1 MTQQSSYRKFHST
14 ETCLLKTV
22 NDFCSEHDKGNS
34 LLVIALDL
42 TAAFNTIDFE
52 ILDQIEKRFFITGTF
67 KEWIMS
73 YITNR
78 KQQTQV
84 NKVLFSDSDVR
95 YGVPQGSIL
104 GPLVFLMYITPIGEF
119 LRKVGLRYRMYADDA
134 VLYANM
140 RTNQEETAM
149 EDLKW
154 KVRKFDFKILRLF
167 IKLYMILIY
176 QIILK
181 N

>member
-1 MTQQSSYRKFHST
+1 MYRSSLKNTSKSIVYLTLNNPLTENSTT

-22 NDFCSEHDKGNS
+22 NDFCSELDKGNS

-42 TAAFNTIDFE
+42 TAAFDTIDFE
-52 ILDQIEKRFFITGTF
+52 ILDQIIEKRFFITGTC

-84 NKVLFSDSDVR
+84 TKVLSSDSDVR

-104 GPLVFLMYITPIGEF
+104 GPLVFSMYITPIGDL
-119 LRKVGLRYRMYADDA
+119 LRKKGLRYQMYADDS
-134 VLYANM
+134 
-140 RTNQEETAM
+140 
-149 EDLKW
+149 
-154 KVRKFDFKILRLF
+154 F
-167 IKLYMILIY
+167 ICKHENKSRGNRWNI
-176 QIILK
+176 
-181 N
+181 